1 MSLKEF
7 LPDLYAGVREF
18 EVLFS
23 VEDEMVDQIEQ
34 QIKRVKDNQWI
45 QTADEQMITFH
56 EQLLGILANPEI
68 EDLAF
73 RRQRILN
80 RMQSM
85 PPFTLS
91 YLRDHLNRLFGV
103 GNYTLVID
111 HKNYQMIL
119 ESSADNANWFQ
130 EANTI
135 IDKIKPANIVYIQS
149 PSFFQK
155 IKVKES
161 AAIAPLTYF
170 RIGRSRVGK
179 DPLLKRSEEIEV
191 AIR

>member
-7 LPDLYAGVREF
+7 LPDLYDGVREF

-155 IKVKES
+155 IKIKES

>member
-7 LPDLYAGVREF
+7 LPDLYDGVREF

-111 HKNYQMIL
+111 HRNYQMIL

-155 IKVKES
+155 IKIKES

>member
-135 IDKIKPANIVYIQS
+135 IDKIKPANIIYIQS

-155 IKVKES
+155 IKIKES

>member
-1 MSLKEF
+1 MSLMEF
-7 LPDLYAGVREF
+7 LPDLYDGVCEF

-155 IKVKES
+155 IKIKES